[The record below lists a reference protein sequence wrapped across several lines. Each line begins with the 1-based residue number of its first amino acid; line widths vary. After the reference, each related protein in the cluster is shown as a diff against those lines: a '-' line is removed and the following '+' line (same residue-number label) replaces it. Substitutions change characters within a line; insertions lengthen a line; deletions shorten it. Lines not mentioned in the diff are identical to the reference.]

1 LEVIIA
7 DIVMSLDNGIALVT
21 AIPPVVFGAA
31 LPTAPP
37 DRFPMLVY
45 VVAVIAGC
53 RGYFSGRSA
62 TGREGPCS

>member
-1 LEVIIA
+1 MIA
-7 DIVMSLDNGIALVT
+7 DGVMPLDNVIALAT
-21 AIPPVVFGAA
+21 TIPLVVSGAA
-31 LPTAPP
+31 LPTALL